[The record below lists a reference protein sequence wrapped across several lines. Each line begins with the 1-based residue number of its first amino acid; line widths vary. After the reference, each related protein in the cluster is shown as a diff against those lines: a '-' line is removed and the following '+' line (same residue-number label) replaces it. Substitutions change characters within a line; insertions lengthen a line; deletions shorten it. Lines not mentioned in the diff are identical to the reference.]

1 LIFFFFLYFSI
12 IGDCSL
18 CSFYYTLSNL
28 RGIKE
33 THNCTPYAKW
43 GVVSP
48 KAPLRGI
55 HSSPVLTAVRVKKNW
70 YCCAWLVYPSGIR
83 LLLSV
88 TPG

>member
-1 LIFFFFLYFSI
+1 MMDF
-12 IGDCSL
+12 SL
-18 CSFYYTLSNL
+18 CSFNYTLSKL
-28 RGIKE
+28 RGIKK

-55 HSSPVLTAVRVKKNW
+55 FHSSPVLTADRVKDWN
-70 YCCAWLVYPSGIR
+70 CCAWLVFLSGIR